1 MSRQLFIHHYLPSHL
16 ASALV
21 AGSVLSFVLSETVN
35 YPISVRGPA
44 TRLKPSTYAD
54 VGMKGPI
61 IVGLFVIAMFVMF
74 CYIAPLTY
82 GTPGYVV
89 LLTQACGFVA
99 YVLYADWTATK
110 LTRGGSSR
118 RGPCTLRRSPRTFK
132 QNSLVLTW
140 MWMRRLRERGRV
152 ISHAQSYSSGGR
164 SACLYVMSS
173 PYCITRNA
181 FLTINFKW
189 GLLWA
194 FRASFS
200 RVGVVGDNYDC
211 GTPGRYKLCMRSMV
225 HCNKQSTKIR
235 REHPKGKIVVHN
247 ISMRRYPSYHT
258 VFDLRNTYSSGNM
271 ERAKAVP
278 VPFA

>member
-1 MSRQLFIHHYLPSHL
+1 MRNRLWNSTGFFLVFWAVHYFPFYIMSRQLFIHHYLPSHL

-89 LLTQACGFVA
+89 LLTQACGFVT
-99 YVLYADWTATK
+99 YVLYADWMATK

-118 RGPCTLRRSPRTFK
+118 RGPCTLRRSPRTSKKFPRYDMDVDA
-132 QNSLVLTW
+132 SLA
-140 MWMRRLRERGRV
+140 REGGGLSV
-152 ISHAQSYSSGGR
+152 MLSHIALEAG
-164 SACLYVMSS
+164 
-173 PYCITRNA
+173 P
-181 FLTINFKW
+181 
-189 GLLWA
+189 
-194 FRASFS
+194 
-200 RVGVVGDNYDC
+200 
-211 GTPGRYKLCMRSMV
+211 
-225 HCNKQSTKIR
+225 
-235 REHPKGKIVVHN
+235 
-247 ISMRRYPSYHT
+247 
-258 VFDLRNTYSSGNM
+258 
-271 ERAKAVP
+271 P
-278 VPFA
+278 VCT